1 MSLFENLT
9 LKIVEKSPSRAK
21 AKEKT
26 LRRDRQCDDEKVSSE
41 PSSDSGSEREE
52 QVRQRKKRQ
61 KSNINSSRVLAA
73 ERKENQKQSG
83 GESDHEYDDRV
94 SPHANDDS
102 ELAGD
107 SNNILGTNKESE
119 D

>member
-1 MSLFENLT
+1 M
-9 LKIVEKSPSRAK
+9 V
-21 AKEKT
+21 
-26 LRRDRQCDDEKVSSE
+26 
-41 PSSDSGSEREE
+41 
-52 QVRQRKKRQ
+52 
-61 KSNINSSRVLAA
+61 A

-107 SNNILGTNKESE
+107 PNNILGTNKESE
-119 D
+119 DQDYDCGVKSLIQELDKDEEIEEKSIDILQILQIKFDKTLNILKPK